1 MAFIEP
7 MHRNKP
13 YITYLFTVHG
23 STTDHLVSLERY
35 VRDAFA
41 RKQQAV
47 GLFFDFPTKCCYFVI
62 VGGLRFSQ
70 IPEAMSAGVLTP
82 GRFNHAGQALEERPD

>member
-41 RKQQAV
+41 RKQEAV
-47 GLFFDFPTKCCYFVI
+47 GLFFDFPTKCCYFVV
-62 VGGLRFSQ
+62 VGGL
-70 IPEAMSAGVLTP
+70 ACLTDP
-82 GRFNHAGQALEERPD
+82 RGYASWSFDSW